1 MGYTVTFVDPETKAQ
16 TAKTEIS
23 YNYNQFRDVFD
34 VLDANK
40 ALGVDLVKRLDR
52 ALLVL
57 AAKHPI
63 RSSSR
68 DLLKASAGNFEQILN
83 ALKTEAEAHPT
94 WIFHVE

>member
-1 MGYTVTFVDPETKAQ
+1 MGFTVSFIDPETKAQ
-16 TAKTEIS
+16 TPKTDIS
-23 YNYNQFRDVFD
+23 YHYNQFRDVFD
-34 VLDANK
+34 VLDAKK
-40 ALGVDLVKRLDR
+40 ATGADLVKRLDR

-83 ALKTEAEAHPT
+83 ALKADADAHPT
-94 WIFHVE
+94 WSFHVE

>member
-1 MGYTVTFVDPETKAQ
+1 MGFTVCFVDPETKAQ
-16 TAKTEIS
+16 TAKTDIS
-23 YNYNQFRDVFD
+23 YHYNQFRDAFD
-34 VLDANK
+34 VPDANK
-40 ALGVDLVKRLDR
+40 TAGADLVKRLDR

-83 ALKTEAEAHPT
+83 ALKAEASAHPS
-94 WIFHVE
+94 WIFQVE